1 MLSHNN
7 LRVVFIAWSK
17 QWIFNVRIRLSSPL
31 FRGLYFPDKLLF
43 RNPNLARG
51 IKQSTDEEGA
61 QVEGGALLEIGP
73 LAA

>member
-1 MLSHNN
+1 MLLHNK

-17 QWIFNVRIRLSSPL
+17 QWIFNVRIRLSCPL
-31 FRGLYFPDKLLF
+31 FWGLYFPDKLLF
-43 RNPNLARG
+43 RNPILARG

>member
-1 MLSHNN
+1 MLLHNK

-17 QWIFNVRIRLSSPL
+17 QWIFNVRIRLSRPL
-31 FRGLYFPDKLLF
+31 FWGLYFPDKLLF
-43 RNPNLARG
+43 RNPILARG

-61 QVEGGALLEIGP
+61 QVEGGTLLEIGP

>member
-1 MLSHNN
+1 MLSHNK

-31 FRGLYFPDKLLF
+31 FWGLYFPDKLIF

-51 IKQSTDEEGA
+51 IKQSTGEEGA

>member
-1 MLSHNN
+1 MDFQCQNQT
-7 LRVVFIAWSK
+7 V
-17 QWIFNVRIRLSSPL
+17 SPL
-31 FRGLYFPDKLLF
+31 ILGIVFPDKLLF
-43 RNPNLARG
+43 RNPILARG

>member
-1 MLSHNN
+1 MDFQCQNQA
-7 LRVVFIAWSK
+7 V
-17 QWIFNVRIRLSSPL
+17 SPL
-31 FRGLYFPDKLLF
+31 ILGIVFPDKLLF
-43 RNPNLARG
+43 RNPILARG